1 MFSKKV
7 ILFCTVLTSF
17 ISTLF
22 FSNGSTIGD
31 SVLETPNY
39 EEVNLKNMDYQEYLN
54 VNKSA
59 IINGNGYELEK
70 LPYFKPEL
78 SDDIVEIEVPSDL
91 VITPVPLDEK

>member
-1 MFSKKV
+1 MFSKKA

-22 FSNGSTIGD
+22 FANGSTIGD

-39 EEVNLKNMDYQEYLN
+39 EEVNLQNMEYLN

-91 VITPVPLDEK
+91 VINPVPLDEK